1 MKFDKKIQ
9 ALWGP
14 QVFFDLLDC
23 QTSEYVSAEKRLF
36 LLQSAMEGVKKNV
49 YFFVEVNMIFRE
61 MRQKKQELSRQE
73 IADILHKGT
82 SGVLALLGDN
92 DYPYAVP
99 ISYVYDDGKIYFH
112 SAKSGHKI
120 DAIQRTEK
128 ASFCVI
134 DKDLVVPEEYT
145 TYFRSVIAFGQI
157 RIIEGDLEKRAA
169 IEKLA
174 IKYAPEDTAASRDHA
189 INRGWKPLCMLEMTI
204 DHITGKEA
212 IGLVKEK
219 EKLNRL

>member
-1 MKFDKKIQ
+1 M
-9 ALWGP
+9 
-14 QVFFDLLDC
+14 
-23 QTSEYVSAEKRLF
+23 
-36 LLQSAMEGVKKNV
+36 
-49 YFFVEVNMIFRE
+49 FRE
-61 MRQKKQELSRQE
+61 MRRKRQLLSKEDTQKVLYQ
-73 IADILHKGT
+73 GT
-82 SGVLALLGDN
+82 SGVLAVSGDD

-99 ISYVYDDGKIYFH
+99 LSYVYDGHKIYFH
-112 SAKSGHKI
+112 SAKAGHKLDSI
-120 DAIQRTEK
+120 VKNPK

-134 DKDLVVPEEYT
+134 DKDQIVPDEYT

-189 INRGWKPLCMLEMTI
+189 INREWKPLCMLEMTI

-212 IGLVKEK
+212 IELVKEK